1 MIVEVSE
8 FAKKSAGNSL
18 SSRFVS
24 DDRFCAFFH
33 NIDFNIEIL
42 YNVKEST
49 NLSQT

>member
-1 MIVEVSE
+1 MQGDRGNLMIVEVAE

-33 NIDFNIEIL
+33 NIDFNSEDFR
-42 YNVKEST
+42 
-49 NLSQT
+49 